1 MNPLEIGVNRGTTLL
16 QRSGSIGGARYVF
29 YKLKGIK
36 NQLVYP
42 IFGGII
48 KNPFRQV
55 PAKMYAGDL
64 IEFRLDSNGVNPE
77 VYILK
82 TFEVAKQVSNGT
94 ALLIKRDEY
103 RHRPCV
109 GDKIGVAPAQIGGAI
124 TTPSTISMVK
134 STHTE
139 TEGDVWEVTL
149 AANATYQKGDI
160 LVEADSSNKMLVKE
174 VNAFADSDVD
184 FCYEP
189 SSGDEDFDGA
199 RYLYTPAIGGAM
211 MFINRM
217 SKMPKCVL
225 DRNVSRLNGLYKLP
239 SIG

>member
-48 KNPFRQV
+48 KNAFTQV
-55 PAKMYAGDL
+55 PAKMFAGDL
-64 IEFRLDSNGVNPE
+64 IEFRLDNNGLNPA

-82 TFEVAKQVSNGT
+82 TFEVAKASSSE
-94 ALLIKRDEY
+94 AKLLIKRDGY

-109 GDKIGVAPAQIGGAI
+109 GDKIGVAPLKIGGAI
-124 TTPSTISMVK
+124 TTPSTVTAVK
-134 STHTE
+134 EAHTGS
-139 TEGDVWEVTL
+139 EGDVWELTL
-149 AANATYQKGDI
+149 SATATFSKNAI
-160 LVEADSSNKMLVKE
+160 LVEADNENNMMVKE
-174 VNAFADSDVD
+174 INAFADSDVD
-184 FCYEP
+184 FCYVP
-189 SSGDEDFDGA
+189 STGEEDFDGA
-199 RYLYTPAIGGAM
+199 RYMYTPAIGGAM
-211 MFINRM
+211 MFISRM

-225 DRNVSRLNGLYKLP
+225 DKNVSRLNGLYQLP